1 MNIQFGLRFGCDNDR
16 AVPSPGLI
24 ARDWG
29 VAVTNK
35 KKEYSNPLAFY
46 WFCRLQYMSSSRSF
60 QQIYSP
66 VFPAAGAPEGETV
79 NLTPLTLPPNGN
91 GTATEPGSAVDPHRM
106 MNNAHLAPLLS
117 ATPHLLPSSA
127 APNPPPPRRVVG
139 RGNRAEDRTR
149 LTTNRSRS
157 HFDLPSSDDGGCG
170 SSGSRSFLP
179 ILLSVFSL
187 SRLMLVR
194 FRIVSPLLCLI
205 RRSRLGDMRKIVV
218 FLGVL
223 SLSSGRS
230 KRTPGLSR
238 SILSAP
244 VDRLMWTRRN
254 PSSAGE

>member
-24 ARDWG
+24 AGDWG

-106 MNNAHLAPLLS
+106 MNNAHLAPLLFRHT
-117 ATPHLLPSSA
+117 TPTSQQRGSQPTSSSS
-127 APNPPPPRRVVG
+127 RGR

-230 KRTPGLSR
+230 KRAPGLSR